1 MTADILYSAKRF
13 RSIFDVAVHKYRRK
27 ERFATYNISAVINW
41 LCKADIVFRKA
52 RFVAYNVSTVIN

>member
-13 RSIFDVAVHKYRRK
+13 RSIFDVAVHKA
-27 ERFATYNISAVINW
+27 ATYNISAVINW

-52 RFVAYNVSTVIN
+52 RFVAYNVSIVIN